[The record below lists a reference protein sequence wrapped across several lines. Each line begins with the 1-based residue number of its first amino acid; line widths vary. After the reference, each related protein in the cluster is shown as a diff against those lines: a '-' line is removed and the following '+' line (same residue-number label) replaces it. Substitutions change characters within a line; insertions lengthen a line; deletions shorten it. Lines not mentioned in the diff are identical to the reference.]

1 MVDFMKRKQN
11 ILVGAVILGILA
23 IVLIIMMMTTRK
35 GDLCT

>member
-1 MVDFMKRKQN
+1 MKRKQN